1 MAVEQIGSSSS
12 TSAPPLV
19 SVNARAVV
27 PAPESQVALITG
39 SKAVQSTQAAPSTDE
54 VRDAV
59 KKIEQVVSPAA
70 QDLRFS
76 IDEET
81 GITVVKL
88 IDTQTQTVLRQIP
101 TVEVMEISKALD
113 KLQGLLVREKA

>member
-1 MAVEQIGSSSS
+1 MAIEQIGGSASAS
-12 TSAPPLV
+12 TPPLA
-19 SVNARAVV
+19 SVNARAVAPT
-27 PAPESQVALITG
+27 PASQVTPISGT
-39 SKAVQSTQAAPSTDE
+39 KAVQSTQIAPSTEE

-81 GITVVKL
+81 GTTVVKL
-88 IDTQTQTVLRQIP
+88 IDMQTQTVLRQIP
-101 TVEVMEISKALD
+101 TVEVMEISKALG
-113 KLQGLLVREKA
+113 KLQGMLVREKA